1 MPLSWDV
8 TNIKLPKEQ
17 TWIKNEKGEEVLNG
31 LTEMIIFATIFVGMS
46 SITEKNYKGF
56 HKRIKEFEVATGM
69 KGLLI
74 EQRNGKEGT
83 EGKERK
89 ERMPTLEEVQL
100 HIGLKTN
107 AGEQT
112 TRKWRSNIK
121 RIVTETANNN
131 IRQEKDIPLEIY
143 QGVPTQPVNS

>member
-1 MPLSWDV
+1 MPLTWDI

-17 TWIKNEKGEEVLNG
+17 TWIKNEEGKDILNG
-31 LTEMIIFATIFVGMS
+31 LTEIIIFATMFVGMPK
-46 SITEKNYKGF
+46 ITEKNYKGF

-69 KGLLI
+69 KGLLV

-89 ERMPTLEEVQL
+89 ERMPTLEEVRL

-112 TRKWRSNIK
+112 IRKWHSNIK
-121 RIVTETANNN
+121 RIVTETATKN
-131 IRQEKDIPLEIY
+131 IEIEKEN
-143 QGVPTQPVNS
+143 GNSNT

>member
-1 MPLSWDV
+1 MPLTWDI
-8 TNIKLPKEQ
+8 TNIGLSKEQ
-17 TWIKNEKGEEVLNG
+17 TWIKNEKGEDILNG
-31 LTEMIIFATIFVGMS
+31 LTEVVIFATIFVGMS

-56 HKRIKEFEVATGM
+56 HKRLKEFEVATGM

-74 EQRNGKEGT
+74 DNRNGT

-89 ERMPTLEEVQL
+89 ERMPTLEEIKL

-112 TRKWRSNIK
+112 TKKWHSNIK
-121 RIVTETANNN
+121 RIVTETANENIHREIENDNN
-131 IRQEKDIPLEIY
+131 N
-143 QGVPTQPVNS
+143 T